1 MKQLSI
7 CTFLILFFYQ
17 LPSFAQ
23 KLKPGFD
30 KEEYTELLKVC
41 ARHGDSLYFSRIEAP
56 RRFHFVYRSAD
67 IGLDNCWHL
76 WTSKDSVAVISV
88 RGSTKNMISW
98 IANFYAAMLPAKG
111 AIMLG
116 GQQPFEYKLSD
127 NPRAAVHAGWL
138 IGMAYL
144 AEDMLP
150 KIDSCYKEGIKNIL
164 LMGHSQGGAITYL
177 LNSYLHSLQQQN
189 KLPRDIIFKTYCSAS
204 PKPGNT
210 YYAYEYEAMT
220 QGGWAYNVVN
230 SADWVPQTPV
240 SVQTVNDYN
249 RINPFVRA
257 KDYIGKMGF
266 PKNIIFNYFYGR
278 LSRPTIKAQKR
289 FERYMGDLMAKQIK
303 KHLPGFAPPEY
314 VHSADY
320 VRTGNT
326 IVLLAKEDYY
336 RKFSDNSS
344 NIFIHHFFEPY
355 LYLAAQLP

>member
-1 MKQLSI
+1 MKKYIFTSLLVAMLASVF
-7 CTFLILFFYQ
+7 CTSGQI
-17 LPSFAQ
+17 
-23 KLKPGFD
+23 LKPGFD

-41 ARHGDSLYFSRIEAP
+41 ARHGDSLYFKKIGSPQKFR
-56 RRFHFVYRSAD
+56 FVYRSAN

-76 WTSKDSVAVISV
+76 WTSDSIAVISV
-88 RGSTKNMISW
+88 RGTTSNMISW

-111 AIMLG
+111 KIMLNG
-116 GQQPFEYKLSD
+116 KKPFEYELAK
-127 NPRAAVHAGWL
+127 NPGAAVHAGWL

-150 KIDSCYKEGIKNIL
+150 KIDSCYKAGIRNIL
-164 LMGHSQGGAITYL
+164 LMGHSQGGSITYL
-177 LNSYLHSLQQQN
+177 LNSYLHSLQE
-189 KLPRDIIFKTYCSAS
+189 KGTLPKDIVFKTYCSAS

-220 QGGWAYNVVN
+220 QNGWAFNVIN
-230 SADWVPQTPV
+230 SADWVPQTPI

-249 RINPFVRA
+249 KVNPFTNA
-257 KDYIGKMGF
+257 KDYIGKLGF
-266 PKNIIFNYFYGR
+266 PKNIVFKYFYGR

-289 FERYMGDLMAKQIK
+289 FERYMGRLIAKQVK
-303 KHLPGFAPPEY
+303 KHLPGYEPPAY

-336 RKFSDNSS
+336 RKFPDKSD

-355 LYLAAQLP
+355 FYLTAQLP